1 MSSVRVA
8 VRVRPFNKREKDRK
22 AKLIIQMKDK
32 ATQIIAPN
40 SGKKVGWSPQPLA
53 NLELPT
59 SHLTLLNTTA
69 LSSFSG
75 AGPCTGKDGLFSTSV

>member
-40 SGKKVGWSPQPLA
+40 TGKKVGGAPGPQ
-53 NLELPT
+53 
-59 SHLTLLNTTA
+59 LL
-69 LSSFSG
+69 
-75 AGPCTGKDGLFSTSV
+75 